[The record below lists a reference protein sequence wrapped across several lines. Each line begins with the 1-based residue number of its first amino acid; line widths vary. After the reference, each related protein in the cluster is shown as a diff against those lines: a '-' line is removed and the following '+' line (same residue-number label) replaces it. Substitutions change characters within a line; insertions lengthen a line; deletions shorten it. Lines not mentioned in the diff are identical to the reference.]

1 MVFFAPMVIGTS
13 LHMSNFLHMHLFPNV
28 KFLSHVIN
36 ASQSVKIMHMHINL
50 HKMLKKRLIFSF
62 WFFKCHVLIIACF
75 FFMWNNFTILDAWR
89 NLYNPITKKLL
100 EIVRIMHSCR
110 SKVDNSGMPIGSCRP
125 RLGSINW
132 STMPYSSSRGVHPRP
147 HNKTSGDR
155 HIFTVKQESL
165 HPEELN
171 E

>member
-13 LHMSNFLHMHLFPNV
+13 LHMCNFLHMHLFPNV

-36 ASQSVKIMHMHINL
+36 VSQSVKIMHMHINL

-125 RLGSINW
+125 RLGRSIGLQCHTARHEVSTHALTTKHQEIATSLRW
-132 STMPYSSSRGVHPRP
+132 SKNP
-147 HNKTSGDR
+147 
-155 HIFTVKQESL
+155 FTPK
-165 HPEELN
+165 N
-171 E
+171 